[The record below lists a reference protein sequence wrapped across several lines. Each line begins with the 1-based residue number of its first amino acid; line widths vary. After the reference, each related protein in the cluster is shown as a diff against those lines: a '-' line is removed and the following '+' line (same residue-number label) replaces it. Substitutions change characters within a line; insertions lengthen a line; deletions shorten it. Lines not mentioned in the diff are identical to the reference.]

1 MKKRKK
7 RKELDYKT
15 RLAIAK
21 YLNDGLNII
30 QISKILVLYREVNKR
45 SVDGVYN
52 PLLAEEDAIKSRS
65 ISDEQVAKRRRLND
79 ETKAYIE
86 EKLSLKWSPRQ
97 IASQIEK
104 DTGYYISYPTIYR
117 YIRNGLVKVDVKR
130 DMRQAGKKY
139 NKSSE
144 KRGKLDVGS
153 RVIKYRLKKY

>member
-30 QISKILVLYREVNKR
+30 QISKILGR
-45 SVDGVYN
+45 D
-52 PLLAEEDAIKSRS
+52 DAIKSRS

>member
-1 MKKRKK
+1 
-7 RKELDYKT
+7 
-15 RLAIAK
+15 
-21 YLNDGLNII
+21 
-30 QISKILVLYREVNKR
+30 
-45 SVDGVYN
+45 
-52 PLLAEEDAIKSRS
+52 
-65 ISDEQVAKRRRLND
+65 RRRLND

-104 DTGYYISYPTIYR
+104 DTGHYISYPTIYR

>member
-30 QISKILVLYREVNKR
+30 QISKILGRDDAVLYREVNKR

-139 NKSSE
+139 NKSS
-144 KRGKLDVGS
+144 
-153 RVIKYRLKKY
+153 

>member
-1 MKKRKK
+1 
-7 RKELDYKT
+7 
-15 RLAIAK
+15 
-21 YLNDGLNII
+21 
-30 QISKILVLYREVNKR
+30 
-45 SVDGVYN
+45 N

-104 DTGYYISYPTIYR
+104 DTGHYISYPTIYR

-144 KRGKLDVGS
+144 KRGKLDVGA